1 MLSIC
6 KTSLNTQIFFNNHPL
21 KSLLCKAIR
30 PQTHMLCVGKKS
42 MHMIGSH
49 LEHLLVESSGGF
61 AFLDHEKELM
71 YEEEA
76 LWTASPPVQNA

>member
-1 MLSIC
+1 
-6 KTSLNTQIFFNNHPL
+6 
-21 KSLLCKAIR
+21 
-30 PQTHMLCVGKKS
+30 

-76 LWTASPPVQNA
+76 LWTASPPVHNA